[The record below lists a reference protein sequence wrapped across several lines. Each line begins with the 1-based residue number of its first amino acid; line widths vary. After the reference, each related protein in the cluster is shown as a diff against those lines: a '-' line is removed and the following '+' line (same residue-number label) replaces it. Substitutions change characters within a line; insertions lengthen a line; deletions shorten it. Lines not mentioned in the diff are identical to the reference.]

1 MWVSKGEP
9 LAESRG
15 RASGLARW
23 PPVTAALSFKGVSVS
38 YGGRAVLRGVSFA
51 VAAGEAYGLVGES
64 GCGKSTAA
72 LAAMGALPPGAR
84 LDAGRVEVLGRD
96 LAGLDARALREMRAA
111 EVSMVFQDA
120 GRALNPTLSVG
131 RQVAEAFVLLG
142 ASWRE
147 AESRAVDALVG
158 VRLPDPVATMGRLP
172 HTLSGGQ
179 QQRVV
184 IAMALAKSPRLL
196 VLDEPTTALDAT
208 VAAEVLALLG
218 EMRGRTRSASLLIS
232 HDLAT
237 VARVCARTGVLYAG
251 SLVEEGPTAL
261 LLAAPSHPYTA
272 ALVACRPRGT
282 RRDGRLATIPG
293 VPPPPGEMPA
303 GCVFA
308 PRCPL
313 ADGLCVAEAPGRT
326 ELGLGHSVCCHHHDK
341 VAAWS
346 EAARLGARPA
356 GEEARA
362 PAAEAAPVMAAR
374 RSGGL
379 FRRRRQ
385 AAVGEEREVAPVLAA
400 VEVARTHAGGV
411 RSLRPVSLEVAGG
424 ETLGI
429 VGESGSGKTTLARL
443 LVGLDAPDTGGEVR
457 LDGVAVAALAGRRG
471 RAALR
476 AVSLVFQN
484 PDSALNRAHTVRR
497 IVGQALRRPGG
508 VRGRAAVAARVEAL
522 VGAMRMGGAQLD
534 ARPPALSG
542 GLKQRVAI
550 ARAFAAEPRAMVCDE
565 PTSALDV
572 SVQAAVLNLLADLQA
587 EHGTALVLIS
597 HDLAVVRFLADRVAV
612 LYLGRLMEVGPAAA
626 VLGGPHHPYT
636 EALVSA
642 AFATPDRPAIVLSG
656 ARPSAAS
663 PPGGCLFHTRCPRRI
678 GPVCDTQEPPLHVD
692 EGGMHAIRCH
702 LPREALGTAER
713 PGDEPGGAGGVRPG

>member
-1 MWVSKGEP
+1 MK
-9 LAESRG
+9 
-15 RASGLARW
+15 
-23 PPVTAALSFKGVSVS
+23 AALAFEKVAIG
-38 YGGRAVLRGVSFA
+38 YAGRAVLRDVSFA

-72 LAAMGALPPGAR
+72 LAVLGALPRGAR

-96 LAGLDARALREMRAA
+96 LAGLGARGLRALRAA

-120 GRALNPTLSVG
+120 GRALNPTLGVG

-147 AESRAVDALVG
+147 AESRAIDALVG
-158 VRLPDPVATMGRLP
+158 VRLPDPVAMMRRLP

-208 VAAEVLALLG
+208 VEAEILALLG
-218 EMRGRTRSASLLIS
+218 ELRGRTRSASLLIS
-232 HDLAT
+232 HNLG
-237 VARVCARTGVLYAG
+237 VIARVCGRTGVLYAG

-261 LLAAPSHPYTA
+261 LLAAPRHPYTA

-282 RRDGRLATIPG
+282 RGEGRLATIEG
-293 VPPPPGEMPA
+293 VPPPPGPLPP
-303 GCVFA
+303 GCVYA

-313 ADGLCVAEAPGRT
+313 ADGRCRAEAPGRT
-326 ELGLGHSVCCHHHDK
+326 ALGLGHSVCCHHHDR

-346 EAARLGARPA
+346 EQARLAARPGDGSGTGRGAAAGRSVAAAGVAARADTPAAGAAGAVPAAVVAAGPVPA
-356 GEEARA
+356 GR
-362 PAAEAAPVMAAR
+362 
-374 RSGGL
+374 GL
-379 FRRRRQ
+379 FRRRARADSVAAAASGR
-385 AAVGEEREVAPVLAA
+385 AAVPVLAA
-400 VEVARTHAGGV
+400 EEVSRTHPGPV
-411 RSLRPVSLEVAGG
+411 RSLRPLSLSLAGG

-443 LVGLDAPDTGGEVR
+443 LVGLDAPDAGGAVR
-457 LDGVAVAALAGRRG
+457 LDGEALAALAGGRG
-471 RAALR
+471 RPALK
-476 AVSLVFQN
+476 AVQLVFQN
-484 PDSALNRAHTVRR
+484 PDSALNRAHRVRR
-497 IVGQALRRPGG
+497 IVGQALQRPGG
-508 VRGRAAVAARVEAL
+508 LRGRAAVEARLGAL
-522 VGAMRMGGAQLD
+522 MRDMRMDEAQLD
-534 ARPPALSG
+534 ARPPQLSG

-550 ARAFAAEPRAMVCDE
+550 ARAFAAGPRVMVCDE

-597 HDLAVVRFLADRVAV
+597 HDLAVVRYLADRVAV
-612 LYLGRLMEVGPAAA
+612 LYAGRLMEVGPTGA

-636 EALVSA
+636 AALVSA
-642 AFATPDRPAIVLSG
+642 AFATPDRPAAVLSG
-656 ARPSAAS
+656 ARPSASA

-678 GPVCDTQEPPLHVD
+678 GPVCDTEEPPLHGD
-692 EGGMHAIRCH
+692 ADGHAIRCH
-702 LPREALGTAER
+702 IPRGELGA
-713 PGDEPGGAGGVRPG
+713 

>member
-1 MWVSKGEP
+1 M
-9 LAESRG
+9 
-15 RASGLARW
+15 
-23 PPVTAALSFKGVSVS
+23 TAALSFEGVSVS

-96 LAGLDARALREMRAA
+96 LAGLGARGLREMRAA

-120 GRALNPTLSVG
+120 GRALNPTLGVG

-147 AESRAVDALVG
+147 AESRALDALRA
-158 VRLPDPVATMGRLP
+158 VRLPDPAAMMARLP

-218 EMRGRTRSASLLIS
+218 EMRGRARAASLLIS
-232 HDLAT
+232 HDLGT

-251 SLVEEGPTAL
+251 SLVEEGPTAM
-261 LLAAPSHPYTA
+261 LLAAPRHPYTA

-282 RRDGRLATIPG
+282 RREGRLATIPG
-293 VPPPPGEMPA
+293 VPPPPGEVPA

-313 ADGLCVAEAPGRT
+313 ADEVCRAEAPGRT
-326 ELGLGHSVCCHHHDK
+326 ELGLGHSVCCHHHDR

-346 EAARLGARPA
+346 EAARLEAPAGARV
-356 GEEARA
+356 
-362 PAAEAAPVMAAR
+362 AEAAV
-374 RSGGL
+374 GG
-379 FRRRRQ
+379 
-385 AAVGEEREVAPVLAA
+385 EAPVLEA
-400 VEVARTHAGGV
+400 VEAARTHAGGV
-411 RSLRPVSLEVAGG
+411 RSLRAVSLAVGAG

-443 LVGLDAPDTGGEVR
+443 LVGLDAPDAGGEVR
-457 LDGVAVAALAGRRG
+457 IDGVAVAPLARARG

-484 PDSALNRAHTVRR
+484 PDSALNRAHRVRR

-508 VRGRAAVAARVEAL
+508 VRGRAAVEARLVAL
-522 VGAMRMGGAQLD
+522 MGGMRMDEAQLD
-534 ARPPALSG
+534 ARPPELSG

-550 ARAFAAEPRAMVCDE
+550 ARAFAAGPRAMVCDE

-642 AFATPDRPAIVLSG
+642 AFATPERPAIVLSG
-656 ARPSAAS
+656 ARPSPAS

-678 GPVCDTQEPPLHVD
+678 GPVCDTEEPPLHVA
-692 EGGMHAIRCH
+692 EGGAHAIRCH
-702 LPREALGTAER
+702 IPRAELGVA
-713 PGDEPGGAGGVRPG
+713 AG

>member
-1 MWVSKGEP
+1 M
-9 LAESRG
+9 
-15 RASGLARW
+15 
-23 PPVTAALSFKGVSVS
+23 TAALSFEEVSVS
-38 YGGRAVLRGVSFA
+38 YGGCAVLRGVSFA

-72 LAAMGALPPGAR
+72 LAAMGALPPAAR
-84 LDAGRVEVLGRD
+84 LDGGRVEVLGRD
-96 LAGLDARALREMRAA
+96 LAGLGARELREMRAA

-158 VRLPDPVATMGRLP
+158 VRLPDPVATMARLP

-218 EMRGRTRSASLLIS
+218 EMRGRARSATLLIS
-232 HDLAT
+232 HDLGT

-282 RRDGRLATIPG
+282 RRAGRLATIPG
-293 VPPPPGEMPA
+293 VPPPPGEVPA

-308 PRCPL
+308 PRCLL
-313 ADGLCVAEAPGRT
+313 ADELCRAVAPGRT
-326 ELGLGHSVCCHHHDK
+326 ELGLGHSVCCHHHDR

-346 EAARLGARPA
+346 AQARLDARPA
-356 GEEARA
+356 GDGARVPAAAAEEA
-362 PAAEAAPVMAAR
+362 AASVVPVR
-374 RSGGL
+374 RGGGL
-379 FRRRRQ
+379 FRRRR
-385 AAVGEEREVAPVLAA
+385 AVAVAGGEGQGVAPVLAA
-400 VEVARTHAGGV
+400 VEVARTHAGSV
-411 RSLRPVSLEVAGG
+411 RSLRPVSLAVAGG

-443 LVGLDAPDTGGEVR
+443 LVGLDAPDAGGEVR
-457 LDGVAVAALAGRRG
+457 IDGEAVAALAGRRG

-508 VRGRAAVAARVEAL
+508 VRGRAAVEARLVAL
-522 VGAMRMGGAQLD
+522 MGGMRMGEAQLD

-550 ARAFAAEPRAMVCDE
+550 ARAFAAGPRAMVCDE

-642 AFATPDRPAIVLSG
+642 AFATPDRPAVVLSG
-656 ARPSAAS
+656 ARPSPS
-663 PPGGCLFHTRCPRRI
+663 RPPGGCLFHTRCPRRI
-678 GPVCDTQEPPLHVD
+678 GPVCDTEEPPLHVA
-692 EGGMHAIRCH
+692 EGHAIRCH
-702 LPREALGTAER
+702 IPREALGMAATQ
-713 PGDEPGGAGGVRPG
+713 PGDSRPAPGGTMPTQKQG

>member
-1 MWVSKGEP
+1 M
-9 LAESRG
+9 
-15 RASGLARW
+15 
-23 PPVTAALSFKGVSVS
+23 TAALAFEGVSIG

-72 LAAMGALPPGAR
+72 LAALGALPRGAR
-84 LDAGRVEVLGRD
+84 LDGGRVEVLGRD
-96 LAGLDARALREMRAA
+96 LAALGARELRELRAG

-131 RQVAEAFVLLG
+131 RQVAEAFALLG

-147 AESRAVDALVG
+147 AESRAVDALAG
-158 VRLPDPVATMGRLP
+158 VRLPDPAAMMGRLP

-208 VAAEVLALLG
+208 VEAEVLALLG
-218 EMRGRTRSASLLIS
+218 ELRGRTRSASLLIS
-232 HDLAT
+232 HNLGV
-237 VARVCARTGVLYAG
+237 VARVCGRTGVLYAG

-261 LLAAPSHPYTA
+261 LLAAPRHPYTA

-282 RRDGRLATIPG
+282 RHVGRLATIPG
-293 VPPPPGEMPA
+293 VPPPPGPLA
-303 GCVFA
+303 PGCVYA

-313 ADGLCVAEAPGRT
+313 ADALCRAVAPGRT
-326 ELGLGHSVCCHHHDK
+326 ELGLGHSACCHHHDR

-346 EAARLGARPA
+346 EQARLEAQPGGGAGPA
-356 GEEARA
+356 SGVVVAGA
-362 PAAEAAPVMAAR
+362 GAAGATGYGAAEVAAPR
-374 RSGGL
+374 GRGL
-379 FRRRRQ
+379 FRRRGRAGVAAPAGEDR
-385 AAVGEEREVAPVLAA
+385 AAVPVLAA
-400 VEVARTHAGGV
+400 TEVARTYPGPV
-411 RSLRPVSLEVAGG
+411 RSLWPLSLALAGG
-424 ETLGI
+424 ETLGV

-443 LVGLDAPDTGGEVR
+443 LVGLDAPDAGGAVR
-457 LDGVAVAALAGRRG
+457 LDGEVLAPLAGGRG
-471 RAALR
+471 RAALK
-476 AVSLVFQN
+476 AVQLVFQN
-484 PDSALNRAHTVRR
+484 PDSALNRAHRVRR
-497 IVGQALRRPGG
+497 IVGQALLRPGG
-508 VRGRAAVAARVEAL
+508 LRGRAEVAARL
-522 VGAMRMGGAQLD
+522 GGLMGDMRMGEAQLD
-534 ARPPALSG
+534 ARPPQLSG

-550 ARAFAAEPRAMVCDE
+550 ARAFAAGPRVMVCDE
-565 PTSALDV
+565 PTSALDA

-597 HDLAVVRFLADRVAV
+597 HDLAVVRFLADRIAV

-636 EALVSA
+636 AALVSA
-642 AFATPDRPAIVLSG
+642 AFATPDRPAVVLAG
-656 ARPSAAS
+656 GRPSAGG

-678 GPVCDTQEPPLHVD
+678 GPVCDTEEPPLHVAAG
-692 EGGMHAIRCH
+692 EHAIRCH
-702 LPREALGTAER
+702 IPRGELGMA
-713 PGDEPGGAGGVRPG
+713 GGGAAGQEVRSRRGREPEPA